1 MALLS
6 KTQEAYYNLSQS
18 SWSTE
23 PDGSQKTFTLTTT
36 YFSTLPTA
44 ETQFNVYI
52 NDTQISSSNYTYS
65 SPTLTFTATDY
76 NSDVQ
81 ESDGAP
87 KNGTTV
93 KVQQTETSEE
103 YGNYQYTKLND
114 VINNFLVSYVGEDR
128 IIPKA
133 SRSLISFHA
142 QRGLAEM
149 SYDILRSEKSWE
161 IEIPSTLQMVL
172 PHDYVNYIKVTWTE
186 GDTGIEHIIYPARKT
201 SNPRAILQ
209 DSNYNYMFDETTG
222 KLLTTADSSTWE
234 KYKNNNE
241 EDATDT
247 RKTRE
252 DLRELNIGQRYGLD
266 PQFSQNNGSFF
277 IDDVTGK
284 IFFSSNLSNKIV
296 TLKYI
301 SDSLGTEDEMQVHK
315 LAEEAMYKYI
325 AYAVLSTS
333 SNIPPVIVQQYK
345 RERYAEM
352 RKAKL
357 RLSNLKSEELAQVM
371 RGKSKHIKH

>member
-103 YGNYQYTKLND
+103 YGNYQYIKLND

-133 SRSLISFHA
+133 SRSLVSFHA

-149 SYDILRSEKSWE
+149 SYDVLKSEKSWE
-161 IEIPSTLQMVL
+161 IEIPTTLQMVL

-186 GDTGIEHIIYPARKT
+186 GDTGIEHVIYPARKT

-222 KLLTTADSSTWE
+222 NLLTTADSSTWE

-252 DLRELNIGQRYGLD
+252 DLRELNLGQRYGLD

-284 IFFSSNLSNKIV
+284 IFFSSNLSKKII

-301 SDSLGTEDEMQVHK
+301 SDSLGTEEEMRVHK

-325 AYAVLSTS
+325 AYAFLSTS
-333 SNIPPVIVQQYK
+333 ANIPPVIVQQYK
-345 RERYAEM
+345 RERFAEM

-357 RLSNLKSEELAQVM
+357 RLSNLKSEELAQIM

>member
-1 MALLS
+1 MGLFTG
-6 KTQEAYYNLSQS
+6 TQEAYYNQSQS
-18 SWSTE
+18 AWSTA
-23 PDGSQKTFTLTTT
+23 PDGSQLTFTLTTA

-44 ETQFNVYI
+44 ETQFNVFV
-52 NDTQISSSNYTYS
+52 DGTQISSSNYTYS
-65 SPTLTFTATDY
+65 SPTLTFTSTDID
-76 NSDVQ
+76 STVQ

-87 KNGTTV
+87 KDGLTLTI
-93 KVQQTETSEE
+93 KQTDTDEL
-103 YGNYQYTKLND
+103 YGNYQYISIDNI
-114 VINNFLVSYVGEDR
+114 INNFLISYVGGDK
-128 IIPKA
+128 IIPKV
-133 SRSLISFHA
+133 SRALISFHA
-142 QRGLAEM
+142 KRGLAEM
-149 SYDILRSEKSWE
+149 SYDIFKSEKSWE
-161 IEIPSTLQMVL
+161 IEIPTTLQMIL
-172 PHDYVNYIKVTWTE
+172 PHDYVNYVKVTWTE

-209 DSNYNYMFDETTG
+209 DSDYNYTFDETTG
-222 KLLTTADSSTWE
+222 DLLQANESDTWS

-266 PQFSQNNGSFF
+266 PQYSQNNGSFF
-277 IDDVTGK
+277 IDDISGK
-284 IFFSSNLSNKIV
+284 IFFSSNLSKKIV

-301 SDSLGTEDEMQVHK
+301 SDSLGTDDEMRVHK

-325 AYAVLSTS
+325 AYAILATRA
-333 SNIPPVIVQQYK
+333 NIPPVLVQQYK
-345 RERYAEM
+345 RERFAEM
-352 RKAKL
+352 RKAKI

>member
-6 KTQEAYYNLSQS
+6 KTQESYYNLSQS
-18 SWSTE
+18 FTG
-23 PDGSQKTFTLTTT
+23 DGSDKTFDLTTV
-36 YFSTLPTA
+36 YFSTLPTV
-44 ETQFNVYI
+44 ETQFNVFI
-52 NDTQISSSNYTYS
+52 NGVQISSSNYSYS

-81 ESDGAP
+81 ETDGAP
-87 KNGTTV
+87 KNGLTIL
-93 KVQQTETSEE
+93 VQQTDTAEE
-103 YGNYQYTKLND
+103 YGNYQYVKLND
-114 VINNFLVSYVGEDR
+114 VINNFLISYVGEGR
-128 IIPKA
+128 IIPKV
-133 SRSLISFHA
+133 SKSLVSFHA

-161 IEIPSTLQMVL
+161 IEIPATLQMVL

-186 GDTGIEHIIYPARKT
+186 GDTGIEHVIYPARKT
-201 SNPRAILQ
+201 SNPRGILQ
-209 DSNYNYMFDETTG
+209 DSNYNYLFDETTG
-222 KLLTTADSSTWE
+222 NLLTDSESQTWQ

-252 DLRELNIGQRYGLD
+252 DLRELNVGQRYGLD

-296 TLKYI
+296 TLKYV
-301 SDSLGTEDEMQVHK
+301 SDSLGTEEEMKIHK

-325 AYAVLSTS
+325 AYAVLATS
-333 SNIPPVIVQQYK
+333 SNVPPVIVQQYK
-345 RERYAEM
+345 RERFAEM

>member
-93 KVQQTETSEE
+93 KVQQTETTEE
-103 YGNYQYTKLND
+103 YGNYQYIKLND

-133 SRSLISFHA
+133 SRSLVSFHA

-149 SYDILRSEKSWE
+149 SYDVLKSEKSWE
-161 IEIPSTLQMVL
+161 IEIPTTLQMVL

-186 GDTGIEHIIYPARKT
+186 GDTGIEHVIYPARKT
-201 SNPRAILQ
+201 GNPRAILQ

-222 KLLTTADSSTWE
+222 NLLTTADSSTWE

-252 DLRELNIGQRYGLD
+252 DLRELNLGQRYGLD
-266 PQFSQNNGSFF
+266 PQHSQNNGSFF

-284 IFFSSNLSNKIV
+284 IFFSSNLSKKIV

-301 SDSLGTEDEMQVHK
+301 SDSLGTEEEMRVHK

-325 AYAVLSTS
+325 AYAFLSTS
-333 SNIPPVIVQQYK
+333 ANIPPVIVQQYK
-345 RERYAEM
+345 RERFAEM

>member
-103 YGNYQYTKLND
+103 YGNYQYIKLND
-114 VINNFLVSYVGEDR
+114 IINNFLISYVGEDR

-133 SRSLISFHA
+133 SRSLVSFHA

-149 SYDILRSEKSWE
+149 SYDVLKSEKSWE
-161 IEIPSTLQMVL
+161 IEIPTTLQMVL

-186 GDTGIEHIIYPARKT
+186 GDTGIEHVIYPARKT
-201 SNPRAILQ
+201 SNPRGILQ

-222 KLLTTADSSTWE
+222 NLLTTADSSTWE

-252 DLRELNIGQRYGLD
+252 DLRELNLGQRYGLD

-284 IFFSSNLSNKIV
+284 IFFSSNLSKKIV

-301 SDSLGTEDEMQVHK
+301 SDSLGTEEEMRVHK

-325 AYAVLSTS
+325 AYAFLSTS
-333 SNIPPVIVQQYK
+333 ANIPPVIVQQYK
-345 RERYAEM
+345 RERFAEI